1 MSFPLVL
8 RYIKCKGNRVTL
20 FLDENKHNVRF
31 DYGSS
36 SMTPKEQVDV
46 RKERSIIISK
56 YLKKKKGTKSSTS
69 SRFVW
74 RNVEVCTPTHDW
86 GDTLKDWS
94 VETRK
99 LPCSCYPKVS
109 EVVPQ
114 DHLFPSTNRLCVEG
128 EVMGVCWY
136 FPRLSNSLCNCCQ
149 RLSSSTYER
158 LFTLN
163 LLYYHTGLPP
173 TQGVKY

>member
-69 SRFVW
+69 SRFV
-74 RNVEVCTPTHDW
+74 
-86 GDTLKDWS
+86 
-94 VETRK
+94 
-99 LPCSCYPKVS
+99 
-109 EVVPQ
+109 
-114 DHLFPSTNRLCVEG
+114 
-128 EVMGVCWY
+128 
-136 FPRLSNSLCNCCQ
+136 
-149 RLSSSTYER
+149 
-158 LFTLN
+158 
-163 LLYYHTGLPP
+163 
-173 TQGVKY
+173 